1 MTPRGL
7 SFLVLI
13 KSSVMSSSH
22 LYCSHRPY
30 KLSHTKLPASLPS
43 QFSTYCRCFCTQIP
57 NLNFKEMLCIQD
69 PLLASVEHFD
79 WQHLSPPHASG
90 ILGVPSRT
98 CLCLKIAHTILHI
111 IIQAHKVI

>member
-1 MTPRGL
+1 
-7 SFLVLI
+7 
-13 KSSVMSSSH
+13 
-22 LYCSHRPY
+22 
-30 KLSHTKLPASLPS
+30 
-43 QFSTYCRCFCTQIP
+43 
-57 NLNFKEMLCIQD
+57 MLCIQD